1 MSLKKLNVEKVAK
14 AIEADAGES
23 LEGLRES
30 LAQAKAGVF
39 AEIHTPQQIAARQR
53 GRPAG
58 SVKTTTKEPVK
69 KNGPAPKS
77 TWAASPGLKDRRTV
91 RSVRGSSC
99 SMSRMRR

>member
-69 KNGPAPKS
+69 IRLDADVV
-77 TWAASPGLKDRRTV
+77 AALRATGDGWQTRINDTLRASLHLAGRV
-91 RSVRGSSC
+91 
-99 SMSRMRR
+99 

>member
-39 AEIHTPQQIAARQR
+39 AEIHNPLQIATRR
-53 GRPAG
+53 HGRPAG

-69 KNGPAPKS
+69 IRLDADVI
-77 TWAASPGLKDRRTV
+77 AALRATGDGWQTRINDTLRASLHLAGRV
-91 RSVRGSSC
+91 
-99 SMSRMRR
+99 

>member
-1 MSLKKLNVEKVAK
+1 MSLKKLNLEKVAK

-39 AEIHTPQQIAARQR
+39 AEIHTPQQITARQR

-58 SVKTTTKEPVK
+58 SVKTSTKEPVK
-69 KNGPAPKS
+69 IRLDA
-77 TWAASPGLKDRRTV
+77 DVHR
-91 RSVRGSSC
+91 
-99 SMSRMRR
+99 